1 MIIVPTEKSLDW
13 RHAPLV
19 LCTLVFINVMVF
31 FLYQSSDTPKI
42 VEAISSYHAQGFI
55 QDEWPIFEK
64 YLEEQGDAQLEEYR
78 RQYAKAEYDYIIA
91 DLLMREDFYHYLQT
105 NVRSYLTP
113 DRFEQWVTERARL
126 HGLIQSLSYVANG
139 LQANKLSIPSFLTHQ
154 FLHGDIMH
162 LLGNMFFLIVC
173 GFAVE
178 AAIGHWRF
186 LLFYLLSGVGAGF
199 AQVATDWTS
208 SQPLI
213 GASGAI
219 SGVMAMYLAVFR
231 FKKIEFFYWFFF
243 FVGYFRAPAL
253 LILPFYIGKEI
264 YQYQTDT
271 DSNVAFMA
279 HAGGFIAGALL
290 IGAAWLLN
298 RSLFNDDYINNE
310 QGVDPAQ
317 KTMAEIYE
325 AIEKFRFERALQ
337 LVDGLIA
344 AQGNQFELV
353 MIRYNLLKI
362 ERGAALNPA
371 VITLL
376 TLPLLTPE
384 QIKKLERVWV
394 DNPDVHESL
403 TESAALKLAMQF
415 AALENPRA
423 AEQLFIQLTQ
433 KGCTNP
439 AMSVLATKLAAAF
452 LRLRDMTKCN
462 HYEQLATQ
470 FSTTTA
476 QGAERAVL

>member
-19 LCTLVFINVMVF
+19 LCALVFINVMVF
-31 FLYQSSDTPKI
+31 FLYQSGDTNKL
-42 VEAISSYHAQGFI
+42 VEAMASYHTQGFI
-55 QDEWPIFEK
+55 EDEWPIFED
-64 YLEEQGDAQLEEYR
+64 YLEEQGDEQLAEYR
-78 RQYAKAEYDYIIA
+78 RSYAKGQYDYIIA
-91 DLLMREDFYHYLQT
+91 DLLMREDFYRYLQT
-105 NVRSYLTP
+105 NVRSYMTP
-113 DRFEQWVTERARL
+113 DRFDLWATERARL
-126 HGLIQSLSYVANG
+126 HKLVQSVSYIANG
-139 LQANKLSIPSFLTHQ
+139 LQANQLRPASLITHQ

-199 AQVATDWTS
+199 AQAATDWTS
-208 SQPLI
+208 SQPLV

-243 FVGYFRAPAL
+243 LVGYFRAPAL

-264 YQYQTDT
+264 YLYQTDP

-279 HAGGFIAGALL
+279 HAGGFLAGAVL
-290 IGAAWLLN
+290 IGLAWVMN
-298 RSLFNDDYINNE
+298 RSLFNDDYINSDQTINPE
-310 QGVDPAQ
+310 QKAL
-317 KTMAEIYE
+317 AEIYE

-337 LVDGLIA
+337 LVDAQIA
-344 AQGNQFELV
+344 QKGNQFDLA

-362 ERGAALNPA
+362 ERGEALKPA
-371 VITLL
+371 VMNLL

-384 QIKKLERVWV
+384 QVKKLGKVWL

-403 TESAALKLAMQF
+403 TEAAALKLAMQF
-415 AALENPRA
+415 SALENPQA
-423 AEQLFIQLTQ
+423 AEQLFNQLSRN
-433 KGCTNP
+433 GCTNP

-452 LRLRDMTKCN
+452 TRLRDMNKRT
-462 HYEQLATQ
+462 HYETLAMQLTATRHQ
-470 FSTTTA
+470 
-476 QGAERAVL
+476 